1 MRLPREGDAFH
12 RAFGDAVRVARD
24 AKGMTQGALA
34 NALGLTRTSITNIEA
49 GRQRPLLSQAYDL
62 AQALSVS
69 LDTLMAQC
77 AEAARKDEI
86 EQLTARLAELKGSPH
101 PQPREVKSNG

>member
-1 MRLPREGDAFH
+1 MALPRDGDAFH

-24 AKGMTQGALA
+24 RAGMTQAELA
-34 NALGLTRTSITNIEA
+34 KAVGLTRTSITNVEA
-49 GRQRPLLSQAYDL
+49 GRQRPLLCQAYDL

-69 LDTLMAQC
+69 LDALMAQC

-86 EQLTARLAELKGSPH
+86 ALLTARLAELKSTKG
-101 PQPREVKSNG
+101 PRT